1 MATLTGQGL
10 AEFAKSKL
18 GTPYVYGAKGADGKL
33 TQAKVN
39 MLARMYPK
47 TFTRTYLNKISKKG
61 LVGKVCCDCSGLIS
75 WYTGKVLGSSQLYSQ
90 AYARLPISK
99 WKDFAIG
106 TVLWKSGHVGVY
118 IGDGYVIE
126 EKGIDYGC
134 IKSKVSD
141 TPWKYGLTFSWI
153 DYTIPKPVPSNE
165 ITYKNQNIYTEP
177 TCNIS
182 KKTTT
187 PTYIKWLQYELIEA
201 GYSNVKITGKWDNST
216 KNALGKFQKSAKLT
230 VDYICG
236 PSTRKALKGDNAKQ
250 APLKDNNINPYVAPT
265 AAGALFKKGSQGEGV
280 KWIQW
285 ELKFNGYNIIPNG
298 VYDNA
303 TTNHVYSY
311 QKKNKLEL
319 DGKVGPETIKSFMSK
334 H

>member
-1 MATLTGQGL
+1 MAQNLSGKGL
-10 AEFAKSKL
+10 AAFAISKI
-18 GTPYVYGAKGADGKL
+18 GVPYVYGAKGADGKL

-39 MLARMYPK
+39 SLARMYPNV
-47 TFTRTYLNKISKKG
+47 FTSKYLNKIASKG

-99 WKDFAIG
+99 WKDFAVG

-118 IGDGYVIE
+118 IGDGYVVE

-134 IKSKVSD
+134 VKSKVSD

-153 DYTIPKPVPSNE
+153 DYTIDTPIPSNN
-165 ITYKNQNIYTEP
+165 ITYKNANIYPEP

-182 KKTTT
+182 KKTTVAN
-187 PTYIKWLQYELIEA
+187 YIKWLQYELIEA
-201 GYSNVKITGKWDNST
+201 GYTNVKITGSWNNVT
-216 KNALGKFQKSAKLT
+216 KNALGKFQKSSKLT

-236 PSTRKALKGDNAKQ
+236 ASTRGALIGDNPKM
-250 APLKDNNINPYVAPT
+250 APLNDSKINPYTAPT
-265 AAGALFKKGSQGEGV
+265 SGLFKKGNSGESV

-285 ELKFNGYNIIPNG
+285 ELKFNGYNIIVNG
-298 VYDNA
+298 VFDNS
-303 TTNHVYSY
+303 TTSFVTKY
-311 QKKNKLEL
+311 QMANKLEV
-319 DGKVGPETIKSFMSK
+319 DGKVGSETISSFLSK